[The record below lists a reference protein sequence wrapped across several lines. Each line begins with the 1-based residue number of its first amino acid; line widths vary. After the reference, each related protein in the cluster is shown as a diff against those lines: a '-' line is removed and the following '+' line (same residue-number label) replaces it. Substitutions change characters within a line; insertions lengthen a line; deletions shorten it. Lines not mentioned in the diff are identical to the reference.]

1 MPRRPDPTRPL
12 IPQVPWQKGCHQSA
26 PGAVDTAF
34 LRGGTGRSHEDA
46 PARLNPQSYGQFVP
60 LGRIAQPQDVV
71 GPILFLLSPAAAYM
85 TGQTLYVNGGT
96 FMI

>member
-46 PARLNPQSYGQFVP
+46 PARFNPQSYGQFVP

-71 GPILFLLSPAAAYM
+71 GPILFLLNPAAAYM

-96 FMI
+96 FMV